1 MSAPGGHLLRG
12 PGSRV
17 TGQVRGAGDARPAAP
32 GGTRSTHSSLHLPPT
47 PPGHPRPAAP
57 PGIRLGSGLG
67 ASPPLVQPPRVRQGA
82 RTAAGGVGDALRPT
96 GLEKPRVSRLGN
108 QTLPGMAPGHQ
119 ESTKSTGC
127 CPELCPKQHRAAE
140 QERKETPGTFGGWM
154 IRILAL

>member
-17 TGQVRGAGDARPAAP
+17 TGQVRGAGDERPAAP

-57 PGIRLGSGLG
+57 PGMRLGSGLG

-82 RTAAGGVGDALRPT
+82 GTAAGAVGDVPLAGQENHPWDGTGTSGERWEHRVLPRALPKAPPCSRAGEKGNPRHIL
-96 GLEKPRVSRLGN
+96 GLDDPNPGPVSI
-108 QTLPGMAPGHQ
+108 QIP
-119 ESTKSTGC
+119 
-127 CPELCPKQHRAAE
+127 
-140 QERKETPGTFGGWM
+140 
-154 IRILAL
+154 AL